1 MNKTVKKI
9 TGLLLLVAVLAM
21 LVLPARADNGSINLK
36 DASGTAGDTITV
48 NMEIRPAVSGAEISL
63 SYDTAFLEYV
73 SASGNADYC
82 NISGSGGSISILAY
96 YNSGV
101 GEINISLV
109 FKLLKAG
116 TTYVSIASQTITD
129 ANGDPLT
136 MSLAAAEVII
146 QAKEVP
152 TEPPTPSETNPPE
165 TDPPQTDP
173 VHVHEYNVR
182 TVVQENYR
190 TSESADG
197 KYIIYWDQVRY
208 DCACG
213 EAFGDDLL
221 DQENHRELKPA
232 EDPPTVPVP
241 SSEARLSSLH
251 FSGVGEMTPAFDPD
265 IYAYRLTIDTEID
278 ALQVRYSTKDEN
290 ATAIFWPWIDGQTHD
305 GETKTIPYGE
315 TVFTVRV
322 TAEDES
328 TTRDYDVII
337 VRPAPESQQ
346 PETTKAVE
354 TTEEPTEPVE
364 TTPEET
370 TTEESSEEPT
380 TEELTT
386 EEPTTEETGDPDF
399 ISLSGKSVMLRILP
413 LPEDLERPDN
423 YSLVQIVGQ
432 GGVSY
437 HALAPKGDSDPDH
450 LLLYGVPIRE
460 LPAGTDPEGGQSTP
474 RYEEIGEEGL
484 YVYDRNQG
492 SIQRYGLIR
501 QPETTEAEPETTAA
515 ATETTQTTEAATS
528 IPTIPAPTTGAVP
541 PTVPATEAPGPEKIT
556 EGKLPWWIWLVILAL
571 FAICLAVIIGLLI
584 SKDKLEKRLEQAER
598 LSNEEEDAYL
608 GMNTNTLLDAAK
620 AANPPRQYSMDDI
633 ENLDDL
639 LDSTE
644 NKEE

>member
-1 MNKTVKKI
+1 MTVTFSVSEAFNSCQITLVFNNELLEFSSLSSDGISSTANVSGNKLRIVSGGMDTDLHMV
-9 TGLLLLVAVLAM
+9 TYTLVMKAKGAGSAQIYVDK
-21 LVLPARADNGSINLK
+21 DNTKFSDAYQHPIPCGTHGS
-36 DASGTAGDTITV
+36 SVVTIT
-48 NMEIRPAVSGAEISL
+48 SGE
-63 SYDTAFLEYV
+63 TPPPE
-73 SASGNADYC
+73 
-82 NISGSGGSISILAY
+82 
-96 YNSGV
+96 
-101 GEINISLV
+101 
-109 FKLLKAG
+109 
-116 TTYVSIASQTITD
+116 TD
-129 ANGDPLT
+129 
-136 MSLAAAEVII
+136 
-146 QAKEVP
+146 
-152 TEPPTPSETNPPE
+152 PPTPSETNPPE

-232 EDPPTVPVP
+232 EDPPTVPAP

-413 LPEDLERPDN
+413 LPEDLERPEN

-515 ATETTQTTEAATS
+515 ATETTHITEAATS

-541 PTVPATEAPGPEKIT
+541 PTVPATEAPGSEKIT

-608 GMNTNTLLDAAK
+608 AMNTNTLLDAAK

-639 LDSTE
+639 LDSAE

>member
-152 TEPPTPSETNPPE
+152 TEPPTPSETNPP
-165 TDPPQTDP
+165 QTDP

-221 DQENHRELKPA
+221 DQENHRELKPT

-413 LPEDLERPDN
+413 LPEDLERPEN

-515 ATETTQTTEAATS
+515 ATETTQTTEEATS

-608 GMNTNTLLDAAK
+608 AMNTDTLLDAAK

>member
-136 MSLAAAEVII
+136 MSLAAAEVTI

-413 LPEDLERPDN
+413 LPEDLERPEN

-528 IPTIPAPTTGAVP
+528 IPMIPAPTTGTVP

-608 GMNTNTLLDAAK
+608 AMNTNTLLDAAK

-639 LDSTE
+639 LDSAE